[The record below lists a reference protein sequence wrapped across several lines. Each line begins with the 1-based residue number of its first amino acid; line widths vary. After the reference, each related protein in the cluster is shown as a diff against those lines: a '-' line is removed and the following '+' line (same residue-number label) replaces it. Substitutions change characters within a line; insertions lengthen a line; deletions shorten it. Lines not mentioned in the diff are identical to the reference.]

1 MSYGKTNCAG
11 KTKHARIL
19 SFLSGQEE
27 SEYADQSG
35 EITGILK
42 EMCDEMS
49 KQLTTGTDE
58 ETTALKD
65 YEELAAA
72 KKKEINALTASIEL
86 KAQRIG
92 ELAVSIV
99 HMKNIT
105 EHGRELRLHISLGH
119 TE

>member
-1 MSYGKTNCAG
+1 MSQCKTNCAG

-27 SEYADQSG
+27 SEYAPQSG

-65 YEELAAA
+65 YEELTAA
-72 KKKEINALTASIEL
+72 KKKEINALTA
-86 KAQRIG
+86 
-92 ELAVSIV
+92 
-99 HMKNIT
+99 
-105 EHGRELRLHISLGH
+105 LRLHILLGH